1 MDLFHKLN
9 EEQNK
14 TIVLIT
20 HSPELA
26 EETDRII
33 SIRDGNI
40 VSEVV
45 KRDVENKKKSTEEGQ
60 VE

>member
-9 EEQNK
+9 EEQHK

-45 KRDVENKKKSTEEGQ
+45 KRER
-60 VE
+60 